1 MSVNHTH
8 ICTTCDLAQPPGDG
22 FCDDCGTQLVA
33 IRYCDD
39 CGVKALHPG
48 KFCRECGGKLPK
60 IEALPPTNQ
69 TTTTIEPAKPVQP
82 AWLNKPEPKPTW
94 LDKPKPKPV
103 QKVKP
108 VSKPRQVVK
117 TVVDATPTDNQ
128 AAPLAPR
135 PMAAPVAMRTAPLAP
150 PTRAA
155 NTTALVGGAA
165 GALAIVALM
174 ANSLPLAII
183 LFATMLIM
191 GGLRLRHT
199 AANGVDGIIDWV
211 WEDPVLRKRILGE

>member
-8 ICTTCDLAQPPGDG
+8 ICTTCDLSQVPGDG

-48 KFCRECGGKLPK
+48 KFCRECGGKLPVAAP
-60 IEALPPTNQ
+60 ILPSATQ
-69 TTTTIEPAKPVQP
+69 TTTTVTPAKPAKP
-82 AWLNKPEPKPTW
+82 AWLNVPEPKP
-94 LDKPKPKPV
+94 L
-103 QKVKP
+103 QKAKP

-117 TVVDATPTDNQ
+117 TAVDVPPTNNNTP
-128 AAPLAPR
+128 APLAPR
-135 PMAAPVAMRTAPLAP
+135 PMAAPVVMRTAPLAP
-150 PTRAA
+150 TARMTR
-155 NTTALVGGAA
+155 TALVGGAA
-165 GALAIVALM
+165 GTLAIVALM
-174 ANSLPLAII
+174 LNSVPLAIV